1 VKEEAKLHLVEAL
14 MQKSGKHHEMVVM
27 HPDIIIIWADHLH
40 DFLGEYL
47 VYRDIG
53 LSVQAVEVSAMDRV
67 ERDQVVEEGPQHLL
81 AKAMIEPSP
90 QVLGE
95 EGRYTIEIL

>member
-1 VKEEAKLHLVEAL
+1 
-14 MQKSGKHHEMVVM
+14 M
-27 HPDIIIIWADHLH
+27 
-40 DFLGEYL
+40 
-47 VYRDIG
+47 
-53 LSVQAVEVSAMDRV
+53 QAVEAPTMDRV

-95 EGRYTIEIL
+95 EGRYTLEIL